1 MGQLHRKE
9 KEDWMKRGI
18 LLIVC
23 FMVLAVGQV
32 WGQGISYDPFYVLPG
47 DAGVVGVELGFI
59 TPDASQ
65 IGEVS
70 DIDLMAKGNVAN
82 GLEVGVRA
90 IVGVLNDTGD
100 DLSSVTLGGKWA
112 VGKWTAITANLTPL
126 NDREETG
133 FSIGLMHSVFVGG
146 IGVNGQVLVGFG
158 KGYAPE
164 GKLIEGLI
172 QPVLPLGEKVVTY
185 LDVLMWT
192 DTEKPGG
199 RLGILLAP
207 NVDLQLR
214 EGLALNGGIQ
224 FSVYSGKWITRDTDL
239 GLNLRLFQTA
249 ALW

>member
-1 MGQLHRKE
+1 
-9 KEDWMKRGI
+9 MKRGI
-18 LLIVC
+18 FLMVGLL
-23 FMVLAVGQV
+23 MLAVGQV
-32 WGQGISYDPFYVLPG
+32 WAQGISYDPFYVLPG
-47 DAGVVGVELGFI
+47 DVGVAGVELGFI

-70 DIDLMAKGNVAN
+70 DIDLMAKFTVAN
-82 GLEVGVRA
+82 GLEVGARG
-90 IVGVLNDTGD
+90 IIGVLNDSGD

-112 VGKWTAITANLTPL
+112 VGKWMAITANLTPL

-133 FSIGLMHSVFVGG
+133 FSFGLMNSMFVGG
-146 IGVNGQVLVGFG
+146 IGVNSQFLVGFG
-158 KGYAPE
+158 KGYAPKGE
-164 GKLIEGLI
+164 LIEALI
-172 QPVLPLGEKVVTY
+172 QPVLPLGEKIITY

-214 EGLALNGGIQ
+214 EGLALNSGIQ

-239 GLNLRLFQTA
+239 GLTLRLFQTA

>member
-1 MGQLHRKE
+1 
-9 KEDWMKRGI
+9 MKRGI
-18 LLIVC
+18 FLIAG
-23 FMVLAVGQV
+23 FLILAVGQV
-32 WGQGISYDPFYVLPG
+32 WAQGISYDPFYVLPG
-47 DAGVVGVELGFI
+47 DVGVVGAELGFI

-65 IGEVS
+65 IGKVS
-70 DIDLMAKGNVAN
+70 DLDLMVKGNVAN

-133 FSIGLMHSVFVGG
+133 FSIGLMSSMYAGG
-146 IGVNGQVLVGFG
+146 IGVNSQLLVGFG

-164 GKLIEGLI
+164 GKLIEALI
-172 QPVLPLGEKVVTY
+172 QPVLPFGEKVITY

-207 NVDLQLR
+207 NVDLQLT
-214 EGLALNGGIQ
+214 EGLALNSGFQ

-239 GLNLRLFQTA
+239 GLTLRLLQTA

>member
-1 MGQLHRKE
+1 MQ
-9 KEDWMKRGI
+9 RGI
-18 LLIVC
+18 LSFFGFLMLV
-23 FMVLAVGQV
+23 AGQV
-32 WGQGISYDPFYVLPG
+32 GAQGISYDPFYVLPG
-47 DAGVVGVELGFI
+47 EIGVAGGELGFI
-59 TPDASQ
+59 TPDASR

-70 DIDLMAKGNVAN
+70 DIDLMAKCSVAN

-112 VGKWTAITANLTPL
+112 VGEWTAITANLTPL

-133 FSIGLMHSVFVGG
+133 FSIGLMHSLTAGG
-146 IGVNGQVLVGFG
+146 IGVNSQLLVGFG

-164 GKLIEGLI
+164 GELLEALI

-199 RLGILLAP
+199 RLGVLLAP
-207 NVDLQLR
+207 NIDLQLR
-214 EGLALNGGIQ
+214 EGLVLNSGIQ

-239 GLNLRLFQTA
+239 GLTLRLFQA
-249 ALW
+249 ATLW